1 MKNSDRFQLTRVCLP
16 KNTALAVA
24 QAFNAPLPPA
34 LGVARDNK
42 TGEVQYPT
50 IPMKAPSGVSS
61 GVSK

>member
-1 MKNSDRFQLTRVCLP
+1 MKNSDRFQLVRVSLP

-50 IPMKAPSGVSS
+50 IPMEAHK
-61 GVSK
+61 

>member
-1 MKNSDRFQLTRVCLP
+1 MKNSDRFQLVQVSVP
-16 KNTALAVA
+16 KNIALAVS

-50 IPMKAPSGVSS
+50 IPMEARK
-61 GVSK
+61 

>member
-1 MKNSDRFQLTRVCLP
+1 MKNSDRFQLVRVSVP
-16 KNTALAVA
+16 KNIALAVR

-50 IPMKAPSGVSS
+50 IPMEARS